1 MSIEVRTNRSRDGKP
16 YKTYRVRYLDGGKH
30 RSETFRRLQDA
41 KAFEGRVI
49 DRKNSGQ
56 GIPTRG
62 RQMTVRELG
71 QKWFETEVIAN
82 YSRKVQIE
90 TAAIWDRFVLPEFGD
105 HRLRELSPER
115 VGEWVLDLA
124 TLTGGEMQRKAIY
137 ALQHALDYAVRMQWI
152 AHNNVLAIKKP
163 KAATAPPKKY
173 PPSPRQV
180 ELMRRVLLEHDHLRD
195 ATILSVLAYAGLRPG
210 ECLALRW
217 SDVGRKTISVSRG
230 LSLGEEKDTKNHLN
244 RIVRLLDPVR
254 EDLDAWREFSSGD
267 GDALIFPRRDG
278 WPWKDEDY
286 RNWRS
291 RVFYE
296 ARAACAKEAAF
307 TKLPTPYNL
316 RTAFVSLLL
325 HAQENPVVVAQ
336 EAGHNVATLFK
347 HYAQVI
353 EDLKGEPP
361 VEPTQAIRAARLPS
375 SCPKSN
381 VTTRYRNTKV
391 RRLQVKTTNLP
402 S

>member
-1 MSIEVRTNRSRDGKP
+1 MSIEVRTNRGRDGKS
-16 YKTYRVRYLDGGKH
+16 YKSYRVRYLDGSTH

-49 DRKNSGQ
+49 DRKNSGR

-71 QKWFETEVIAN
+71 AKWFSKEVIAT
-82 YSRKVQIE
+82 YGEKAQAD
-90 TAAIWDRFVLPEFGD
+90 TASLWDRFVLPEFGD
-105 HRLRELSPER
+105 HRLRELTPER
-115 VGEWVLDLA
+115 LGEWVTDLA
-124 TLTGGEMQRKAIY
+124 SLTGVEMQRKTIY
-137 ALQHALDYAVRMQWI
+137 ALQHALDYAVRMHWI

-163 KAATAPPKKY
+163 KAAAAKPKKH

-195 ATILSVLAYAGLRPG
+195 ATMLSVLAYAGLRPG

-217 SDVGRKTISVSRG
+217 SDLGRKTISVSRG
-230 LSLGEEKDTKNHLN
+230 ISLGNEKDTKTHRN
-244 RIVRLLDPVR
+244 RVVRLLDSLR
-254 EDLDAWREFSSGD
+254 DDLHAWREFSSPD
-267 GDALIFPRRDG
+267 DDALIFPRRDG
-278 WPWKDEDY
+278 RPWTDEDY

-296 ARAACAKEAAF
+296 ARSACAKEAAF
-307 TKLPTPYNL
+307 LRLPTPYSL

-336 EAGHNVATLFK
+336 EAGHNVATLFN

-353 EDLKGEPP
+353 ADLKGEPP
-361 VEPTQAIRAARLPS
+361 VAPNEAIRAARLPI
-375 SCPKSN
+375 SCPNSN
-381 VTTRYRNTKV
+381 VTARYRNTKV